1 MSRYIFFLKNKLKR
15 NKSEDVNTFKDEIIR
30 VLENEIVSRYYYQ
43 DGRIKI
49 DLKHNDEIKKAIEV
63 LTDSVKYTS
72 ILAEPDSTQ
81 N

>member
-1 MSRYIFFLKNKLKR
+1 M
-15 NKSEDVNTFKDEIIR
+15 
-30 VLENEIVSRYYYQ
+30 LENEIVSRYYYQ